1 MARINI
7 VNADNKIDATPQ
19 RAYFKLKQTGGPK
32 GEKGDT
38 GAQGPIGPQG
48 PQGASASVSVNSTT
62 TLPAGSSATVENIG
76 TAQNVKLNFGIPTG
90 PQGPQ
95 GEQGPQGAQGPQGP
109 KGDNGA
115 KGDDGAAATVDVN
128 ATNTGAPGTNALVEN
143 VGTNTAALLN
153 FTIPRGEKGET
164 GTNATIEIGATTTL
178 PAGDNA
184 TVQNVGSETAAVLNF
199 GIPQGEKGDKGDDG
213 ASFSTQVVQTL
224 PETGEENVFY
234 LTPKAHTTETATGN
248 PITATV
254 TEDAGALKSSQL
266 DGDTFQQSY
275 TGKNLVK
282 PVTTSSIT
290 SSYDA
295 ATGEYSVSR
304 NTAASWPWLTG
315 YCTLSHTITSGTTMT
330 ISRNIGS
337 SFNFWVRT
345 YHSDDTYG
353 SYNFGTDILSQTTTE
368 EKDIDRIVV
377 MANAVPDNFS
387 YSFKLQLELGNEATS
402 FEPYVGG
409 TPSPNPDYPQPVQ
422 TVTGEQTIEIV
433 GKNLCSSDWESG
445 DYNTTTGAKGTGSG
459 YRTADFIRVEPDT
472 TYIVSRASVGV
483 GMNVL
488 RYDKDK
494 NYLASSTVS
503 AGNSFTTASNVAY
516 ITMYRGTTGGI
527 AEMMLE
533 KGSTVTSYAPYS
545 ATSYHINLGKNLFN
559 KGNYTDA
566 DGYYIGGSGR
576 YTAASN
582 NHTAIIPIE
591 PNTTYTVSK
600 TAQATYNR
608 FRVGISDTLA
618 SAGDYFP
625 IWGGSDSAT
634 EVTLTSGSKSRY
646 MYIYYA
652 VTINVSDAIA
662 SLMLEK
668 GATATTYAPYFT
680 PIELCKLG
688 DYQDYIYK
696 DGDSWKVHK
705 ATAAYALNGTES
717 WSETSTGVPYT
728 TAITNYA
735 LSGNTPV
742 SEYFIGATNRAQ
754 AATLP
759 DNSIGF
765 NDTNSAVRLWVKYL
779 DKWSTGA
786 SVATWL
792 AQNPATIYYAL
803 KSASQTDTAITDST
817 LIAQLEAIRT
827 AVLESGTNTITN
839 SAAGSN
845 LAGDME
851 ITYYGYD
858 PTNRYDKFIWL
869 DLNNNYEQIGS

>member
-95 GEQGPQGAQGPQGP
+95 GEQGPQGAQGPQGL
-109 KGDNGA
+109 KGDTGA

-164 GTNATIEIGATTTL
+164 GTNATIEIGTTTTL

-199 GIPQGEKGDKGDDG
+199 GIPQGEKGEKGDDG
-213 ASFSTQVVQTL
+213 ASFSTQVVPTL

-254 TEDAGALKSSQL
+254 TEDAGAIESFQL
-266 DGDTFQQSY
+266 DGNTFQQTY

-304 NTAASWPWLTG
+304 ETAASWPWLTG
-315 YCTLSHTITSGTTMT
+315 YCTLSQTIPSGTEIT
-330 ISRNIGS
+330 ISRNVGS
-337 SFNFWVRT
+337 TFSFWVRT
-345 YHSDDTYG
+345 YHPDNTYG
-353 SYNFGTDILSQTTTE
+353 SYNFGTTTLSQAITE
-368 EKDIDRIVV
+368 EKDIDRIVI

-409 TPSPNPDYPQPVQ
+409 TPSPSPDYPQPVQ
-422 TVTGEQTIEIV
+422 TVTGEQTISIN
-433 GKNLCSSDWESG
+433 GT
-445 DYNTTTGAKGTGSG
+445 DY
-459 YRTADFIRVEPDT
+459 P
-472 TYIVSRASVGV
+472 
-483 GMNVL
+483 
-488 RYDKDK
+488 
-494 NYLASSTVS
+494 
-503 AGNSFTTASNVAY
+503 
-516 ITMYRGTTGGI
+516 
-527 AEMMLE
+527 
-533 KGSTVTSYAPYS
+533 
-545 ATSYHINLGKNLFN
+545 INLGKNLFN

-696 DGDSWKVHK
+696 DGDDWKVHK
-705 ATAAYALNGTES
+705 ATAAYTLNGTES

-728 TAITNYA
+728 TAIKDYA
-735 LSGNTPV
+735 ISGNTPV
-742 SEYFIGATNRAQ
+742 SEYFIGSTNRAQ

-759 DNSIGF
+759 DNNIGF

-827 AVLESGTNTITN
+827 AALESGANTITN